1 MLNFPLDL
9 LLLLLFIIFQF
20 SLTAGFDDAAA
31 TAATATAG
39 GGGIVGE
46 REGRTSFIHSL
57 ILLLHQPDI
66 NDDGSPKGASFFS
79 KR

>member
-9 LLLLLFIIFQF
+9 LLFLLFIIFQF
-20 SLTAGFDDAAA
+20 SLTAGFDDAA
-31 TAATATAG
+31 TAATTAG

-66 NDDGSPKGASFFS
+66 NDDGSPKEASFFS